1 MANNWTMADV
11 ERLQKKKQQSKGSTS
26 QKRFQALGR
35 LKAGEMN
42 KTEKAYSN
50 FLEARNRIGEILWY
64 SFEPINIR
72 LAKNTFYKVDFL
84 VMTKEGYLEAHE
96 VKGFWTDDARV
107 KIKIAAEKLPVFKFV
122 AARLE
127 KGNWIYEHF

>member
-11 ERLQKKKQQSKGSTS
+11 ERLQKKKQQSNGSTS

-35 LKAGEMN
+35 LKAGTMN
-42 KTEKAYSN
+42 KTEAAYAN
-50 FLEARNRIGEILWY
+50 LLEARKRAGEILWY

-84 VMTKEGYLEAHE
+84 VMTAEGYLEAHE

-107 KIKIAAEKLPVFKFV
+107 KIKIASEKIPVLKFV

-127 KGNWIYEHF
+127 KKQLDI

>member
-1 MANNWTMADV
+1 MANNWTSADI
-11 ERLQKKKQQSKGSTS
+11 ERLKNRKQQAPGATG
-26 QKRFQALGR
+26 QRRFQALGR
-35 LKAGEMN
+35 LKAGTMN
-42 KTEKAYSN
+42 KTEAAYAN
-50 FLEARNRIGEILWY
+50 LLEARKHTGEIIWY

-84 VMTKEGYLEAHE
+84 VMTHEGYLEAHE

-127 KGNWIYEHF
+127 KGQWIYEQF